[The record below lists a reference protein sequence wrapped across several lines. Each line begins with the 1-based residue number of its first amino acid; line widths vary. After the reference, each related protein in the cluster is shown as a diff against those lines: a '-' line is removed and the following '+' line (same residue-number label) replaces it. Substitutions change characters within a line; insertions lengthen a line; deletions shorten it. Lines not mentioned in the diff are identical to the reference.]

1 MTHRRLLV
9 LVLGAFSGAAIL
21 AVSPGANAQRTSPS
35 QLGSSFE
42 IRYGIVKA
50 VEVSKLDVADKTVAK
65 GATVGGIIGLT
76 AASHDH
82 DLRGALEGAVAG
94 SLVARAIAKHQ
105 NEDAPNAYTYT
116 VALVEGGESKI
127 ITETGDIRQ
136 GDCVSIEQG
145 QTANVRRVGEVY
157 CDATHYK
164 VAMGEPMVHDHAQ
177 ASAAECAASKQ
188 EVLKAKNEAD
198 VDLAMKKV
206 RIFCES

>member
-1 MTHRRLLV
+1 MTHRRLIVSAL
-9 LVLGAFSGAAIL
+9 ATFSGAAVL

-42 IRYGIVKA
+42 IRYGTVRA
-50 VEVSKLDVADKTVAK
+50 VEVSKLDVAEKTVAK

-116 VALVEGGESKI
+116 VALVEGGELKI
-127 ITETGDIRQ
+127 ITETGDIRES
-136 GDCVSIEQG
+136 DCVSIEQG
-145 QTANVRRVGEVY
+145 QTANVRRVAGVY
-157 CDATHYK
+157 CEATHYR
-164 VAMGEPMVHDHAQ
+164 VAMGEPDVHDRAQ
-177 ASAAECAASKQ
+177 KSATECDASKQ
-188 EVLKAKNEAD
+188 EVLKAKTDAD